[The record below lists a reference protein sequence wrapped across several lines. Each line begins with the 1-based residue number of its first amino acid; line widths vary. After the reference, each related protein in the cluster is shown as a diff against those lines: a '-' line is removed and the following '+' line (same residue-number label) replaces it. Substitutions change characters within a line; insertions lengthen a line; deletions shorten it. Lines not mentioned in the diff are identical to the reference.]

1 MSVAGCDEADPDVE
15 LTTLHRNVLDQ
26 VFGLTEGAPPE
37 RFLVGIAA
45 LDLVATAAKKQPIV
59 WLVDDAQWIDQAS
72 MQAIG
77 FVGRRLLAERV
88 AILIATRDV
97 SDENELAGLPEL
109 RIGGLNTEDAGRLF
123 DSVVSGPMDPLVR
136 DRVIS
141 ETRGNPLALLELP
154 RAWTTAEL
162 VEGLSESAGI
172 PLTGRLE
179 FAFAKRLRELPPDTQ
194 TLLALAAA
202 EPTGD
207 PALLWS
213 AAQRLGMDWSLD
225 DTGAEI
231 NTVEADASSPEDL
244 RARMTELYSDEGAPG
259 VVIYNAVLGA
269 PDQLLSS
276 TVTHLQEA
284 YAVDVIGAIV
294 VAQEAAPAMKAA
306 GFGTMIVTGGG
317 FADHPI
323 PALATVSLGKA
334 ALRSAATM
342 LGADLGP
349 DGIRVATLTIAGQ
362 IVAGTAFDPARIAER
377 YWEIVQMDDPWQ
389 AEFRFTGE

>member
-1 MSVAGCDEADPDVE
+1 MTHARTGESEGNDGPEKVRAGSIDSGH
-15 LTTLHRNVLDQ
+15 LL
-26 VFGLTEGAPPE
+26 
-37 RFLVGIAA
+37 LVGAGPGLGLAVAHRFAA
-45 LDLVATAAKKQPIV
+45 GGYGVTRVAR
-59 WLVDDAQWIDQAS
+59 S
-72 MQAIG
+72 
-77 FVGRRLLAERV
+77 AER
-88 AILIATRDV
+88 LG
-97 SDENELAGLPEL
+97 ELA
-109 RIGGLNTEDAGRLF
+109 R
-123 DSVVSGPMDPLVR
+123 
-136 DRVIS
+136 
-141 ETRGNPLALLELP
+141 
-154 RAWTTAEL
+154 
-162 VEGLSESAGI
+162 
-172 PLTGRLE
+172 
-179 FAFAKRLRELPPDTQ
+179 
-194 TLLALAAA
+194 
-202 EPTGD
+202 
-207 PALLWS
+207 
-213 AAQRLGMDWSLD
+213 SLD

-244 RARMTELYSDEGAPG
+244 RARITELYADEGAPG
-259 VVIYNAVLGA
+259 VVIYNAVLGS

-342 LGADLGP
+342 LGVDLGP

-377 YWEIVQMDDPWQ
+377 YWQIVQLDDPWQ
-389 AEFRFTGE
+389 AEFRFTGEQDPAPSRDCR